1 MHTGTRGELEAHWPA
16 FAPLAL
22 GQLERRD
29 SNHELEAASPRPPF
43 SSCGARAGWQYYSMR
58 MSRTR
63 RATERAGYGCKLSI
77 ENDAPPKKALSKLSK
92 LAWIAGSDQLE
103 ELSKHR
109 RAHACHRIISRY
121 CIEAVRAVCL
131 VCASNDVGVSLWAF
145 RCRLVQ
151 KGV

>member
-1 MHTGTRGELEAHWPA
+1 MKPTGRRSLLWHLANLNAGTRTMKPRHRPRFEGLGPA
-16 FAPLAL
+16 
-22 GQLERRD
+22 G
-29 SNHELEAASPRPPF
+29 H
-43 SSCGARAGWQYYSMR
+43 MR

-63 RATERAGYGCKLSI
+63 RTTERAGYGCKLSI